1 MPRRKPERYT
11 PRPLKADATFN
22 RKCGRTT
29 FKSPIDAQIALGK
42 MPEGKVARKCPNC
55 GGYHIVNVGEH
66 LESRKANGGGK
77 NRHRNRK
84 EGK

>member
-11 PRPLKADATFN
+11 PRPLKADASFN

-66 LESRKANGGGK
+66 LESRRSSKPA
-77 NRHRNRK
+77 RRRRK
-84 EGK
+84 DAR